1 MIYDTFKQPEL
12 MMQLKG
18 CEICSIFAS
27 RMAAFKISMQDVT
40 KFLPETS
47 ELPREN
53 VLDGLY
59 KMKLQGSDQLQGFV
73 QSRTES
79 RWK

>member
-1 MIYDTFKQPEL
+1 
-12 MMQLKG
+12 MQLKG

-53 VLDGLY
+53 VLDGLH
-59 KMKLQGSDQLQGFV
+59 
-73 QSRTES
+73 
-79 RWK
+79 